1 MFNQAFIARLLR
13 LVGAALVLSAGYF
26 VYLDKELIYT
36 EASIVRY
43 EGDQPLIRFAP
54 ASNEQITYQLSEA
67 MAMDQHPVGSTLL
80 VRYPSGDYGKLEY
93 VSPVKQWAFYI
104 VLPIGLILF
113 FIGAYLTLKVR
124 RAQFKQ
130 LNKK

>member
-43 EGDQPLIRFAP
+43 EGDHPWVRFA
-54 ASNEQITYQLSEA
+54 ASPTEQITYQLTESMNA
-67 MAMDQHPVGSTLL
+67 NMHPINSTLL

>member
-36 EASIVRY
+36 DATIVRY
-43 EGDQPLIRFAP
+43 EGNQPLIRFAP
-54 ASNEQITYQLSEA
+54 APNEQITYQLPEA